1 MPFQFA
7 GTRND
12 WIYVMDNCLATNG
25 KFEVEADTKQ
35 LKRLREGGDTA
46 RAAFFEANRESL
58 KQMARFRIDRRLL
71 RRMDDSDMLQE
82 AYIEYCKRINRYLE
96 DPRLPPSVWL
106 RRLVR
111 QVISRKNRNNVDAQC
126 RDLRR
131 ETTFQYSSSAVNIEQ
146 LSESLT
152 TIGGRLQRLE
162 LREKLLEIVTQ
173 MSPIE
178 REILVL
184 VHFEDRTIREAALEL
199 DINLEAAK
207 KRHRRALN
215 RLREAHEADLLE
227 LRQ

>member
-1 MPFQFA
+1 ME
-7 GTRND
+7 
-12 WIYVMDNCLATNG
+12 NCSIID
-25 KFEVEADTKQ
+25 VDSDKQ
-35 LKRLREGGDTA
+35 ELETLREGGDVA
-46 RAAFFEANRESL
+46 RAAFFEANRENL

-82 AYIEYCKRINRYLE
+82 AYIEYCKRIDRYLD

-146 LSESLT
+146 LSDSLT
-152 TIGGRLQRLE
+152 TIGGQLQRLE
-162 LREKLLEIVTQ
+162 LREKLLKIVTQ

-184 VHFEDRTIREAALEL
+184 VHFEDRTVREAALEL
-199 DINLEAAK
+199 DVSIEAAK

-227 LRQ
+227 LK